1 MIPAPVPPV
10 AVAVL
15 ALVVLV
21 AFVAAVGSLSR
32 IAMRL
37 LAAPGVVVHEF
48 AHRQVCRL
56 VGVPVTEVAY
66 FRFGDP
72 PGYVRHAQ
80 PGRYR
85 DSFAISVAPFLVN
98 TVVSVAAFL
107 GFAALASSLGIA
119 DALALATADPIGAVN
134 ALRDALAAASRSAL
148 ALTAALGW
156 LGLAVG
162 VQAFPSTGDANT
174 LWTRSRSEWRR
185 TPVVLLGVPVVVV
198 IYLVNLLS
206 WLWADVIYAL
216 GLCLLAFYAVG
227 GLGV

>member
-1 MIPAPVPPV
+1 MIPDAASPLV
-10 AVAVL
+10 ATL
-15 ALVVLV
+15 AVLV
-21 AFVAAVGSLSR
+21 AVTVIVSVVGSITR
-32 IAMRL
+32 VVMRL
-37 LAAPGVVVHEF
+37 LAAPGVVVHEL
-48 AHRQVCRL
+48 AHKQVCHL
-56 VGVPVTEVAY
+56 VGVPVKEVVY

-85 DSFAISVAPFLVN
+85 ESFAISVAPFLVN

-119 DALALATADPIGAVN
+119 DALATATADPIASVT
-134 ALRDALAAASRSAL
+134 ALRDGLAAASSGELAL
-148 ALTAALGW
+148 AIALGW

-174 LWTRSRSEWRR
+174 LWTHSRSEWRR
-185 TPVVLLGVPVVVV
+185 RPVVLLGVPVVVV
-198 IYLVNLLS
+198 IYVVNLLS
-206 WLWADVIYAL
+206 WLWADVLYAL

-227 GLGV
+227 GLGF

>member
-1 MIPAPVPPV
+1 MTPTGVSPL
-10 AVAVL
+10 VAVL
-15 ALVVLV
+15 IVVV
-21 AFVAAVGSLSR
+21 AMTVIVAVVGSLTR
-32 IAMRL
+32 VVMRL
-37 LAAPGVVVHEF
+37 LAAPGVVVHEL
-48 AHRQVCRL
+48 AHKQVCHL
-56 VGVPVTEVAY
+56 VGVPVREVAY

-85 DSFAISVAPFLVN
+85 ESFAISVAPFLVN

-119 DALALATADPIGAVN
+119 DALAHATAEPVASAN
-134 ALRDALAAASRSAL
+134 ALRDSLVAAPSGEL
-148 ALTAALGW
+148 ALTVALGW

-162 VQAFPSTGDANT
+162 VQAFPSTSDANT

-216 GLCLLAFYAVG
+216 GLCLLAFYTVG
-227 GLGV
+227 GLGF

>member
-1 MIPAPVPPV
+1 MIVGSVPPV

-15 ALVVLV
+15 ALVALAV
-21 AFVAAVGSLSR
+21 FVAVVSSLSR
-32 IAMRL
+32 FLLRL

-48 AHRQVCRL
+48 AHEQVCHL

-98 TVVSVAAFL
+98 TLVSVAAFL
-107 GFAALASSLGIA
+107 GFAALASSVGIA
-119 DALALATADPIGAVN
+119 DALALATAEPTAAVT
-134 ALRDALAAASRSAL
+134 ALRDGLAAASSGAL

-162 VQAFPSTGDANT
+162 VQAFPSTGDAYT

-206 WLWADVIYAL
+206 WLWADVLYAL
-216 GLCLLAFYAVG
+216 GLCLLAFYAIG
-227 GLGV
+227 GLGF

>member
-1 MIPAPVPPV
+1 MIPDAVSPL
-10 AVAVL
+10 VAVL
-15 ALVVLV
+15 VALAVVTVIV
-21 AFVAAVGSLSR
+21 AVVGSLTR
-32 IAMRL
+32 IVLRL
-37 LAAPGVVVHEF
+37 LAAPGIVVHEL
-48 AHRQVCRL
+48 AHKQVCHL

-98 TVVSVAAFL
+98 TLVSVAAFL

-119 DALALATADPIGAVN
+119 DALANATVDPIGSAT
-134 ALRDALAAASRSAL
+134 ALRDSLVAASSGELALAV
-148 ALTAALGW
+148 ALGW

-174 LWTRSRSEWRR
+174 LWTHSRSEWRR
-185 TPVVLLGVPVVVV
+185 RPVVLLGVPVVIV
-198 IYLVNLLS
+198 IYVVNVLS
-206 WLWADVIYAL
+206 WLWADVLYAL

-227 GLGV
+227 GLGF